1 MYGWMDLVFV
11 IYLTGYETVSGFAL
25 FCVMKVNCVPQSSV
39 LGNVLFVIFVT
50 EICNLLPPNFSLKLF
65 ADDVKLYYTIT
76 ISGVCV
82 KLLSLPATAEQQP
95 HRSCNEGLT

>member
-11 IYLTGYETVSGFAL
+11 IYLTVYVTVSGFAL
-25 FCVMKVNCVPQSSV
+25 FCVMKVNCAPQGSV

-65 ADDVKLYYTIT
+65 ADDVKIT
-76 ISGVCV
+76 I
-82 KLLSLPATAEQQP
+82 LSLPVVMQLTFDVVFMSSVLGLM
-95 HRSCNEGLT
+95 RSN